1 MTTQSERYAELF
13 ASSADQIQIVDQIDT
28 TKVYAVSLDEKLG
41 SLKDSSKAQY
51 MVLTPQDGD
60 VAKVI
65 RLHPQA
71 ALQLLAQKSSAQFRV
86 EDRVEHKAEQEAAT
100 TAQPSN
106 NAAGENNSKRAL
118 TIAFYKAKK
127 AELEANGPIEKVKGR
142 CPLRS
147 AVIKFITEELGG
159 SAALASTYYQN
170 VVSGKW
176 S

>member
-1 MTTQSERYAELF
+1 MTTQSERYADLF
-13 ASSADQIQIVDQIDT
+13 ASTVDQIQIVDQIDT

-51 MVLTPQDGD
+51 MVLTPKDGD

-71 ALQLLAQKSSAQFRV
+71 ALQLLAAKSSAQFRV
-86 EDRVEHKAEQEAAT
+86 EERVEHKEGEEQT
-100 TAQPSN
+100 TAKPSN
-106 NAAGENNSKRAL
+106 NASGENSSKRAQ
-118 TIAFYKAKK
+118 TIAYYKAKK

-147 AVIKFITEELGG
+147 AVIKYITEELGG